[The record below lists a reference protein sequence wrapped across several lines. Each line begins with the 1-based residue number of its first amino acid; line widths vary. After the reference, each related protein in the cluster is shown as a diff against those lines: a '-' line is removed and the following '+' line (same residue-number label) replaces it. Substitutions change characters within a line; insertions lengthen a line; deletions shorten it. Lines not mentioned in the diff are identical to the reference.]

1 MKRIIK
7 LNKLNNCRPVWIL
20 KRFNNDVYLKGRF
33 RSRSNEIKIMNAGV
47 RWMSLK
53 NYTVK
58 STLSHITNNNLCWYL
73 AVTFSMVLTMDG
85 TAMVCLLWVWTMS
98 HFVFRVY
105 TISCNI
111 GLRYID
117 SQLYENLLFHFQ
129 GYFSWIHP
137 VHKNVNIFHT
147 NHLHLCLIWSLFIY
161 WQQSMTKRRAM
172 FAPSHCAKPCKNVLS
187 TLSLTFGRYLS
198 IL

>member
-1 MKRIIK
+1 MQEYAEWAWKITRWSQRYFTSRIII
-7 LNKLNNCRPVWIL
+7 CADIT
-20 KRFNNDVYLKGRF
+20 
-33 RSRSNEIKIMNAGV
+33 RSRFP
-47 RWMSLK
+47 
-53 NYTVK
+53 
-58 STLSHITNNNLCWYL
+58 WYL
-73 AVTFSMVLTMDG
+73 QWTGQLWYVF
-85 TAMVCLLWVWTMS
+85 LWVWTMS

-129 GYFSWIHP
+129 CYFSWIHP